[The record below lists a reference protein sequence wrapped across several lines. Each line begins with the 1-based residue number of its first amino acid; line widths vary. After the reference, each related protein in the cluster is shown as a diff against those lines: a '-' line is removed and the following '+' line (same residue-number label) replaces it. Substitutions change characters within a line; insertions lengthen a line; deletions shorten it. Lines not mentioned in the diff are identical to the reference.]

1 MNEYFIRFAV
11 KGSISVKADSMTAAV
26 DRIMEHFRDA
36 GANQLHTE
44 TVKINGEELAQDRK
58 EPIYE

>member
-1 MNEYFIRFAV
+1 MNEYLISFTV
-11 KGSISVKADSMTAAV
+11 SGSINVKAESMTAAV

-44 TVKINGEELAQDRK
+44 TVRINGEELTHDRK
-58 EPIYE
+58 EKMK

>member
-1 MNEYFIRFAV
+1 MNEYLIRFTV
-11 KGSISVKADSMTAAV
+11 KGCINVKAASMTAAV

-44 TVKINGEELAQDRK
+44 AVSINGEKLTHDRK
-58 EPIYE
+58 EPIDE